1 MKRHS
6 RTLMELDLYKAKK
19 EQKLDIVK
27 YLKNGLWRRHPHDPK
42 NPFYNLDDV
51 SSEFCHKRILRS
63 IDHIHFETEP
73 TFIDIEMEIFNMLVA
88 FAIKKKTKQLED
100 VRNSVWKSFDKNKKT
115 YKQWD
120 IKKIDGEDH
129 LPNIIDNTKRK
140 IEEIARITSNV
151 PEILAYKKKIQEI
164 EEEIH
169 HLLHKEA
176 ARRHNLESQNKI
188 KQIKDKK
195 MEPINRTTYDTPAIT
210 GTPAIEAPADP
221 KNVTKPQT
229 EESKAAKTLAN
240 KRARHKTAVKTGVKA
255 YLYADDFKLKTVI
268 FTVVAREKNYQGH
281 DALLHVRYRIVK
293 DETKLHK
300 PTLKD
305 DIYDNQQVKNMIA
318 SDILSKSNSEE
329 YSADKIAD
337 LMIRAE
343 EYIEN
348 KKRKVTE
355 NKGDTS
361 ETSSVRRTDQYIF
374 EGEKWGPYEVKNV
387 TPSYGKVIKSN
398 PVTGKKEVFSTNKII
413 GYKVEA
419 LLNGKDI
426 IKRSQSAYASII
438 SKYGYKKPDAPTK
451 GQQLL
456 INLPMSETNNGNVV
470 VGKTEMSN
478 SNKTDATK
486 IEELHEKLNGLTE
499 SNVVLTDIIKKLVF
513 QFENR

>member
-1 MKRHS
+1 
-6 RTLMELDLYKAKK
+6 
-19 EQKLDIVK
+19 
-27 YLKNGLWRRHPHDPK
+27 
-42 NPFYNLDDV
+42 
-51 SSEFCHKRILRS
+51 
-63 IDHIHFETEP
+63 
-73 TFIDIEMEIFNMLVA
+73 
-88 FAIKKKTKQLED
+88 
-100 VRNSVWKSFDKNKKT
+100 
-115 YKQWD
+115 
-120 IKKIDGEDH
+120 
-129 LPNIIDNTKRK
+129 
-140 IEEIARITSNV
+140 
-151 PEILAYKKKIQEI
+151 
-164 EEEIH
+164 
-169 HLLHKEA
+169 
-176 ARRHNLESQNKI
+176 
-188 KQIKDKK
+188 
-195 MEPINRTTYDTPAIT
+195 MEPINRTTHDTPAIT

-221 KNVTKPQT
+221 KNATKPQT

-240 KRARHKTAVKTGVKA
+240 KRTRHKTAVKTGVKA

-268 FTVVAREKNYQGH
+268 FTVVAREKNYLGH

-305 DIYDNQQVKNMIA
+305 DIYDNQQIKNMIA

-355 NKGDTS
+355 NNGDTS

-374 EGEKWGPYEVKNV
+374 EGEKWGPYEVTNV
-387 TPSYGKVIKSN
+387 TPSYGKVTKSN

-419 LLNGKDI
+419 LNGKDI
-426 IKRSQSAYASII
+426 IKRSQSAYASLI

-486 IEELHEKLNGLTE
+486 IEEIYERLNGLTE
-499 SNVVLTDIIKKLVF
+499 SNGVLTDMVKKLVF